1 MLKKTKLI
9 PHEETIANIE
19 KALPRSNQWEDL
31 GNSVE
36 LILKNLEDDFHIE
49 DNSMTTMQLDA
60 AIVPHTVQL
69 PVVKSRKRRK
79 DKKDNETIQTN

>member
-9 PHEETIANIE
+9 PHEETIANID
-19 KALPRSNQWEDL
+19 KALPRSDQWTEL

-69 PVVKSRKRRK
+69 PVVKSRKKRRN
-79 DKKDNETIQTN
+79 KKGDTTI